1 VLIERERAR
10 AIARLALPIALGLLL
25 QTVMTLIGIAIVA
38 SCSVALAAW
47 PERTIQY
54 VIAFAP
60 GGESDIAARL
70 QQQVWR
76 KKWGQELIVEPK
88 PGAGGALAW
97 SQLNGFPGDGY
108 TIMGTNM
115 PHLVLQ
121 PLEGNVQY
129 QTDDIVNVIFFNYTP
144 DAIVV
149 RSESPFKTYQEF
161 IAAAKASPGKITLAG
176 SGTNSANHAA
186 NEKLDQVAGIKTTY
200 VPFKGTGDLTS
211 SLLGGHVDGA
221 MSYSSLAVAQKGKT
235 RVLAVATP
243 QRLSYLPD
251 TPTFRELGVDWV
263 DGGYRGAGVP
273 KSTPEDLRRRI
284 SQMFYEINRD
294 PEFRRQMTE
303 QGIEIIDITYD
314 QMPAFV
320 EERKKA
326 YTAVA
331 KLMGL
336 VK

>member
-1 VLIERERAR
+1 MKRRGFLA
-10 AIARLALPIALGLLL
+10 AGGAMAASLALPAR
-25 QTVMTLIGIAIVA
+25 
-38 SCSVALAAW
+38 AAY
-47 PERTIQY
+47 PEKPVRYI
-54 VIAFAP
+54 IAFAA

-76 KKWGQELIVEPK
+76 KKWGQELVVEPK

-97 SQLNGFPGDGY
+97 SQLNSFPGDGY

-149 RSESPFKTYQEF
+149 RMDSPFKTYQDF
-161 IAAAKASPGKITLAG
+161 VAAAKAAPGKLSLAG

-186 NEKLDQVAGIKTTY
+186 NEKLNQMAGIKTTY
-200 VPFKGTGDLTS
+200 VPFKGTGDLLS

-221 MSYSSLAVAQKGKT
+221 MSYSSLVVAQKGKT
-235 RVLAVATP
+235 RALAIATP
-243 QRLSYLPD
+243 ARLSYLSD
-251 TPTFRELGVDWV
+251 APTFREVGLDWV

-273 KSTPEDLRRRI
+273 KSTPEDLRKRI
-284 SQMFYEINRD
+284 SDMFYEINRD
-294 PEFRRQMTE
+294 PEFRRQMNE
-303 QGIEIIDITYD
+303 QGIEILDITYD
-314 QMPAFV
+314 KMPAFV
-320 EERKKA
+320 EDRKKA
-326 YTAVA
+326 YIAVA
-331 KLMGL
+331 RLMGL

>member
-1 VLIERERAR
+1 VKRREFIIAGGAIAASIALPAR
-10 AIARLALPIALGLLL
+10 AAY
-25 QTVMTLIGIAIVA
+25 
-38 SCSVALAAW
+38 
-47 PERTIQY
+47 PEKPVRYI
-54 VIAFAP
+54 IAFAP

-76 KKWGQELIVEPK
+76 KKWGHELVVESK

-108 TIMGTNM
+108 TVMGTNM

-144 DAIVV
+144 DSIIV
-149 RSESPFKTYQEF
+149 RTESPFRTYQDF
-161 IAAAKASPGKITLAG
+161 IAAAKANPGKLNIAG

-186 NEKLDQVAGIKTTY
+186 NERLNQVAGIKTTY
-200 VPFKGTGDLTS
+200 VAFKGTGDLSS

-221 MSYSSLAVAQKGKT
+221 MSYSSYAVAQKGKV
-235 RVLAVATP
+235 RALAVATP

-273 KSTPEDLRRRI
+273 KSTPEDIRKRI
-284 SQMFYEINRD
+284 SDMFAEINKD
-294 PEFRRQMTE
+294 PDFRRQMTE
-303 QGIEIIDITYD
+303 QGIEIIDVTYD
-314 QMPAFV
+314 KMPAFI
-320 EERKKA
+320 EERKRA
-326 YTAVA
+326 YLPVA
-331 KLMGL
+331 KLLGL
-336 VK
+336 TK